1 MNLAMVKRNFVKF
14 CHLLIIG
21 IEILTGRYKKSGANE
36 RLALISIEIQLKMK
50 RTIYSRTIGITVFLV
65 CSKGSRILLF
75 KRFSNSYYVLNENHS
90 FNQKEV
96 LRIHIPAPHEPKQLH
111 A

>member
-1 MNLAMVKRNFVKF
+1 MNLAMVKRNFDKF

-50 RTIYSRTIGITVFLV
+50 ADYLQQD
-65 CSKGSRILLF
+65 
-75 KRFSNSYYVLNENHS
+75 YWHHS
-90 FNQKEV
+90 VSCMQQRLEDIV
-96 LRIHIPAPHEPKQLH
+96 V
-111 A
+111 